1 MAKMIPNFIL
11 DNHGSAAEEKVF
23 GWFKSAPDDWVILH
37 SYNIARG
44 VGLRETE
51 LDFLVLAPGYGLF
64 GIEVKG
70 GRIVRKNGEWY
81 SINGSKTEHSIRDPF
96 VQVRNATYRIVESI
110 RNRLYFP
117 FLFGYGVI
125 FPDTEF
131 DVELMGVE
139 ADRRQIMDKN
149 ANGNVK
155 SFIKNMA
162 IYFSSTKYK
171 SPILD
176 ENGVNKMINFLRPDF
191 DIPVSLSVK
200 IDNIT
205 KKQVK
210 FTNEQFERLDDIE
223 SNERVLMLGEA
234 GTGKTFLSIEHA
246 VRLANQGK
254 KVGLFC
260 YNDNIGDWLKTR
272 FTDGNSPVYA
282 GSLHKFMYQHIK
294 KAGIKIILADGSDFI
309 DIMMKHTGRDVPER
323 IKCLKA
329 GEHDFWENEIPNRML
344 EALNKYSLKFDK
356 IIIDEIQDLLKDGY
370 LLVFDEMLE
379 GGLKNGKWCMAGDE
393 LQSIAPNPL
402 SQKKITELLDTY
414 IKSYTKILLHT
425 NCRNTKEIAS
435 AIESITNIK
444 FSKVKDEN
452 GGLGVEYITFA
463 TREKQAELLERKLKQ
478 LHDEKIPNGYIVILS
493 PYRKKEDSAV
503 SLIQNSKIYDY
514 SPTAT
519 NQIRFC
525 DIKKFKGLESVVII
539 LADIYTYTDI
549 DGWITGNSNDSGKE
563 NITPQLLY
571 TAMSRARAQLIVFES
586 ESARKERIKL
596 IKQTQEDKK

>member
-11 DNHGSAAEEKVF
+11 DNHGSKAEEKVF
-23 GWFKSAPDDWVILH
+23 DWLRAVPDDWVILH
-37 SYNIARG
+37 SYNVARG
-44 VGLRETE
+44 VGLRDTE
-51 LDFLVLAPGYGLF
+51 LDFLILAPGYGLF

-70 GRIVRKNGEWY
+70 GGIVRENGEWY
-81 SINGSKTEHSIRDPF
+81 SVDRNGTVHGIRDPF
-96 VQVRNATYRIVESI
+96 VQVRNATFSISDRIREKINVSC
-110 RNRLYFP
+110 
-117 FLFGYGVI
+117 LFGYGVI

-162 IYFSSTKYK
+162 IYFSSTKCK
-171 SPILD
+171 PSTLD
-176 ENGVNKMINFLRPDF
+176 KNCVNKMINFLRPDF
-191 DIPVSLSVK
+191 DIPVSLSVQ

-205 KKQVK
+205 NKQVK

-272 FTDGNSPVYA
+272 FTDGNGPVYA
-282 GSLHKFMYQHIK
+282 GNIHKFMYSHIE
-294 KAGIKIILADGSDFI
+294 KAGIKIILEDGTDFLSAMEKNKGSAI
-309 DIMMKHTGRDVPER
+309 PE
-323 IKCLKA
+323 KLV
-329 GEHDFWENEIPNRML
+329 GNDEFWEKYIPDKTL
-344 EALNKYSLKFDK
+344 EALKKLPMKFDK
-356 IIIDEIQDLLKDGY
+356 IIVDEVQDLLKENY
-370 LLVFDEMLE
+370 IFVFDEILD
-379 GGLKNGKWCMAGDE
+379 GGLENGKWCMVGDTR
-393 LQSIAPNPL
+393 QAISPNPL
-402 SQKKITELLDTY
+402 SHEKMKVLLQN
-414 IKSYTKILLHT
+414 YTKHYTNLSLSV
-425 NCRNTKEIAS
+425 NCRNTKEIAR
-435 AIESITNIK
+435 EVENITKIK
-444 FSKVKDEN
+444 FAKVKDEI
-452 GGLGVEYITFA
+452 GGLDVEYKVF
-463 TREKQAELLERKLKQ
+463 RSKEHQAELIDDKLSELREQ
-478 LHDEKIPNGYIVILS
+478 QIRRDDIVILS
-493 PYRKKEDSAV
+493 PYRKKSDSAV
-503 SLIQNSKIYDY
+503 SLLQSKFICEY
-514 SPTAT
+514 SPTASGKV
-519 NQIRFC
+519 RFC

-563 NITPQLLY
+563 NITPPLLY

-586 ESARKERIKL
+586 EAARKERIKL
-596 IKQTQEDKK
+596 INQTQEDKK